1 MLPIRLPKISLT
13 TRVVAS
19 LIAGLVAG
27 ALVSASGNQ
36 GLLYAVSWIAPL
48 GELWVNAIRM
58 TVVPLVVA
66 MLVNGIA
73 SVSDLGSVG
82 RLGVRTVALF
92 LLLLLGSAIIA
103 LLAAPPFFSLIDV
116 DPRTV
121 AGLRL
126 DNAVTADAVRQLPSF
141 SQWLTGLVPTNPI
154 RAAAD
159 SAMLPLVVF
168 SILFALAV
176 MRTPAA
182 TKKTLLDF
190 FHALGEAMLVL
201 VRWVIEAAPI
211 GVFALALGLTTRLG
225 GTAAGALGIY
235 VLFICALFLTA
246 TLLLYPVAVIGG
258 RVSLRAFAK
267 AISPAQAV
275 ALSTRSSLASLPA
288 LIDVAETR
296 LRLPT
301 ATSGFVLPLAV
312 ATFKMSMPIT
322 HVVGALFLSRLYGV
336 PLSGLQLLT
345 IAALGVLLSFSAPG
359 IPSGGLVIMVPV
371 LVAVGLPAE
380 GVGIL
385 IAVDVL
391 PDATRTILNV
401 TGDIVVATVVA
412 EHSGETIRVGGET
425 VPAMGGS

>member
-1 MLPIRLPKISLT
+1 M
-13 TRVVAS
+13 
-19 LIAGLVAG
+19 
-27 ALVSASGNQ
+27 
-36 GLLYAVSWIAPL
+36 SWIAPL

-66 MLVNGIA
+66 MLIGGVA
-73 SVSDLGSVG
+73 SVSDLSSVG
-82 RLGVRTVALF
+82 RLGARTVTTFFAL
-92 LLLLLGSAIIA
+92 LVGTA
-103 LLAAPPFFSLIDV
+103 LLALLAVPPFFSLIDI
-116 DPRTV
+116 DPRTI

-126 DNAVTADAVRQLPSF
+126 DSTVAADSARELPSF
-141 SQWLTGLVPTNPI
+141 SEWLTALVPTNPI

-159 SAMLPLVVF
+159 SAMLPLVIF
-168 SILFALAV
+168 SILFALAI
-176 MRTPAA
+176 MRTPPA

-190 FHALGEAMLVL
+190 FEALGQAMLVL
-201 VRWVIEAAPI
+201 VRWIIHAAPI
-211 GVFALALGLTTRLG
+211 GVFALALGLTTRMG
-225 GTAAGALGIY
+225 ATAAGALGVY
-235 VLFICALFLTA
+235 VLIICSLFIAT

-301 ATSGFVLPLAV
+301 AISGFVLPLGV
-312 ATFKMSMPIT
+312 ATFKMSTPIT
-322 HVVGALFLSRLYGV
+322 HLAGALFLSRLYGV

-345 IAALGVLLSFSAPG
+345 IAALGILLSFSSPG
-359 IPSGGLVIMVPV
+359 IPSGSLIIMVPV
-371 LVAVGLPAE
+371 LVSVGLPPE

-391 PDATRTILNV
+391 PDATKTILNV
-401 TGDIVVATVVA
+401 TGDIVAATVVA
-412 EHSGETIRVGGET
+412 EHSGAT
-425 VPAMGGS
+425 VRSAGPGPAS

>member
-1 MLPIRLPKISLT
+1 MSLT
-13 TRVVAS
+13 SRVVAS
-19 LIAGLVAG
+19 LIAGLIAG
-27 ALVSASGNQ
+27 AIVSASGNPT
-36 GLLYAVSWIAPL
+36 LLSAVSWIAPL

-66 MLVNGIA
+66 MLIGGVA
-73 SVSDLGSVG
+73 SVTDLSSIG
-82 RLGVRTVALF
+82 RLGARTIVTF
-92 LLLLLGSAIIA
+92 LLLLVGTAVLA
-103 LLAAPPFFSLIDV
+103 LLAAPPLFSLIDI

-126 DNAVTADAVRQLPSF
+126 DSAVAPDAVRQLPSF

-168 SILFALAV
+168 SILFALAI
-176 MRTPAA
+176 MRTPTA
-182 TKKTLLDF
+182 TKRILLDF

-201 VRWVIEAAPI
+201 VHWVIQAAPI

-225 GTAAGALGIY
+225 GTAAGALGMY
-235 VLFICALFLTA
+235 VLIICALFLTA

-258 RVSLRAFAK
+258 RVSFRTFAK
-267 AISPAQAV
+267 AILPAQAV

-288 LIDVAETR
+288 LIEVAETR
-296 LRLPT
+296 LHLPT
-301 ATSGFVLPLAV
+301 AVSGFVLPLAV
-312 ATFKMSMPIT
+312 ATFKMSGPIT
-322 HVVGALFLSRLYGV
+322 HLAGALFLSGFYGV

-345 IAALGVLLSFSAPG
+345 ITALGVLLSFSSPG

-371 LVAVGLPAE
+371 LVSVGLPPE

-391 PDATRTILNV
+391 PDATRTVLNV
-401 TGDIVVATVVA
+401 TADIVAATVVA
-412 EHSGETIRVGGET
+412 EHSGDAIRVADE
-425 VPAMGGS
+425 PARPIALSR